1 MLPATSAS
9 IKSEQWYDQQQR
21 FIHRKQGRKKILI
34 TNTFSSSLKK
44 NIFMDFNFPDCL
56 CALNI
61 PTGNIDAFAH
71 ETKIMAK
78 SAIKANNY
86 NHTVTFIVQQLKTG
100 TCWIKNKQRCTHHP
114 TEPRAVIW
122 AAIIINYTSTIK
134 QMWEKLCCGGAHLSP
149 LWLFLSFAR

>member
-1 MLPATSAS
+1 MLPAISAS
-9 IKSEQWYDQQQR
+9 IKSEQWYDQQQC
-21 FIHRKQGRKKILI
+21 FIHWKQGGKILI
-34 TNTFSSSLKK
+34 TNTFSSSLK
-44 NIFMDFNFPDCL
+44 NIFMDFNFLNCL

-61 PTGNIDAFAH
+61 PTGNTDAFAH

-86 NHTVTFIVQQLKTG
+86 NHTVTFIVLQLKMR

-114 TEPRAVIW
+114 IEPCAVIW

-149 LWLFLSFAR
+149 LWLFLSSAR

>member
-1 MLPATSAS
+1 MLPATTAS
-9 IKSEQWYDQQQR
+9 TKSEQCYDQRQR
-21 FIHRKQGRKKILI
+21 LIHRKQGGKILI
-34 TNTFSSSLKK
+34 TDTFSSSSK
-44 NIFMDFNFPDCL
+44 NIFMGFNFLNCL

-71 ETKIMAK
+71 ETKIMDK

-86 NHTVTFIVQQLKTG
+86 NHTVTFIVLQLKTR
-100 TCWIKNKQRCTHHP
+100 TCWIKNKQRCTQHP
-114 TEPRAVIW
+114 MEPSAVIW